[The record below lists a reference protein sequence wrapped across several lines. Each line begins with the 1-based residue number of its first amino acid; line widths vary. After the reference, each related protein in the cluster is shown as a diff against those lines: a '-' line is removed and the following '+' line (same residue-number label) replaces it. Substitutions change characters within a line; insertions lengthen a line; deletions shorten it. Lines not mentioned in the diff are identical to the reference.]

1 MANLKEKQFEG
12 KVALVTGAGTGIG
25 KSTALVFAREGAKVV
40 VNTRS
45 NVKAAEEVVE
55 SIKAQGGEAAFVKG
69 DISKETDVENM
80 IEECVKL
87 YGRLDFAVNNAGVG
101 PDGARIPIE
110 YLENYTEELWDSIV
124 DINLKG
130 SMFCMK
136 HEIRQ
141 MLKQGGGSIVNISS
155 VSAINTSYGF
165 AGYNASKAGLIK
177 LTHVAAAENATR
189 NIRLNCIMPGP
200 IQTPLLDNL
209 LETDPTAAEMFAK
222 RVPMRRIGQP
232 EEVAEAA
239 VWLCSDKASFITGHS
254 LPVEGGMIMMVNE

>member
-1 MANLKEKQFEG
+1 MKEKQFSG
-12 KVALVTGAGTGIG
+12 KVALVTGAATGIG
-25 KSTALVFAREGAKVV
+25 AAIAKAFALEGAKVV

-45 NVKAAEEVVE
+45 NVKAGTAVME
-55 SIKAQGGEAAFVKG
+55 SIKALGGEATFIQG
-69 DISKETDVENM
+69 DISKEADVERL
-80 IEECVKL
+80 ISECVRI
-87 YGRLDFAVNNAGVG
+87 YGRLDCAVNNAGVG

-155 VSAINTSYGF
+155 ISAQNTSLGF
-165 AGYNASKAGLIK
+165 AGYNASKAGLNK
-177 LTHVAAAENATR
+177 LTQVAAAECATR
-189 NIRLNCIMPGP
+189 NIRLNTIMPGP

-209 LETDPTAAEMFAK
+209 LETDPTAAEMFAR

-232 EEVAEAA
+232 EEIASVAL
-239 VWLCSDKASFITGHS
+239 WLCSDGASFVTGHAV
-254 LPVEGGMIMMVNE
+254 PVEGGMSIWVNE